1 MVENIDFSTVTG
13 VNEDLTVQENVL
25 KFKDRDYEPNTFSG
39 KGYKILRIRNENCNT
54 GNCLIQADIMDDST
68 VYEIRYDFDLQGNT
82 IIMPKSAV
90 LQFKGGSIKNGTI
103 QGDNTIIAGFNTAT
117 FTDVTFTGTFI
128 LDSQYVTW
136 EEIDGDNNAYACY
149 ITEEGK
155 LVKLMDLT
163 SDTIDSIT
171 KIKHKDSGYQAYSTN
186 EEYRTPLWYDKDD
199 DTWRFADGIRYDV
212 KRYGS
217 SSERPTNVPI
227 GFEYFDTTLGRP
239 IWFTGSGWEA
249 AITSGELAAN
259 FSATATAREGTLAA
273 AVNLTDTGIFE
284 FQFSIP
290 AGEPGK
296 DGATAIEGRVVF
308 CYKESLTKPAR
319 PTGGSINVN
328 TNEITYP
335 SGWVAAPEN
344 MTTTIWMSQA
354 MFNSFGVI
362 IGQWSD
368 PIRMSGADGEPGK
381 DGASIEFIYRRTVND
396 QAPARPE
403 SINQDDYVPDGWYD
417 QPSGVDAVNQ
427 YEWFCSRMYRNGAWE
442 QFTEP
447 AIWSKYGT
455 NGIDGDGVEYIFTRT
470 TVESQPSTP
479 VGSNEDDYVPAGW
492 TDNPIGVNNQ
502 YRYEWVSKRKY
513 NGATQIWGMFS
524 IPAIW
529 ARWSQDG
536 EKGEAGDHVKVKY
549 AVTSGPTV
557 VPPLV
562 KTQAEPGSLWQDAV
576 PTLTGSQVMWRI
588 EAMFS
593 VRNELVGEWSD
604 PVLISGTA
612 SAAPGDYTEFRYCLG
627 DSKETAPEIDREE
640 REPYGWSLTMP
651 SVPEGQYLW
660 MSSARIHGYDDT
672 LLYPWSEPINISGW
686 EGPQGVPGLDGLG
699 SAVLDIDNEMVQLLC
714 NDDGTVTSGLPVTIN
729 FGMYYGD
736 DEVTITEI
744 TNTSIPGV
752 TVTNSVENKSSTI
765 SAVAP
770 EVETSIALVYHVTGT
785 YQERTFERSVV
796 FRMVKITNGVNAV
809 LYQLN
814 PSINSIKVDKQGN
827 YSEQSIFCGVNK
839 IDGTNVTSLITL
851 EGNLRMTIALD
862 DSSESPYTLNASQ
875 LTATA
880 TKRIIFKLY
889 DSNIMIDV
897 ESIPILKD
905 GVDQNWFSYVYKQ
918 SDTKPDKP
926 TGTSPM
932 PNGWLDYPN
941 DSGQWWQCIG
951 TVDGVT
957 GLVTAWSE
965 VLPVNGRDGTAMD
978 GKRTEFRFAVN
989 NSNTTPPALNNSVR
1003 TPDGWVTA
1011 PPEKDPEEFL
1021 WMTTCTILPNDTIDG
1036 LWSTPVCISGEGGPT
1051 GPQGDRGP
1059 IGPIGETGPAGHDG
1073 VDGLSGISF
1082 EIRYSLGNENYPIAS
1097 TSSSNLQQR
1106 YPSGWSTT
1114 IPTVTDSYPYVWA
1127 IQARIDPND
1136 DSVEGGYWQVIRLSG
1151 INGMD
1156 GVTEVNRSQV
1166 VYPMGIYDVNTTY
1179 TCDENKTP
1187 YVYDPQGGDDGEG
1200 AFYVLNVVTNWR
1212 GSSMGYQYPHDAPSY
1227 WVEMEGYE
1235 AIYTKLGIIATGSI
1249 GQMYFCD
1256 EFVYS
1261 MGGKTSTGATT
1272 YHYEDFNRDNPMST
1286 SNSFRPNYCLNCKTG
1301 EIWFGAGTSHFDPDG
1316 SGKLANG
1323 NISWTSG
1330 GNLTVTGTVNAS
1342 GGTIGGWT
1350 ISNDVLT
1357 SQDGEVWLNG
1367 ETGEMRLKGILQ
1379 MSTSYGT
1386 NFEDANIFYLP
1397 ATSSQRT
1404 INLGQGKEHIG
1415 KVCRFYNSGDFGQA
1429 NYMIQ
1434 CYSFTDNF
1442 SSGISSAVIEYSA
1455 YVAPQETVE
1464 MTCFEIS
1471 RTSTSVR
1478 GRWDVTSRFSQR
1490 DFYTYG
1496 AKGRYP
1502 LVLGIGRINGTSSG
1516 VSITGNWWDGRNAN
1530 AVLSPSR
1537 TATGTYRISFNSS
1550 NVPSGYVVFLTGY
1563 GNITSGRSYPVKGT
1577 VISTSTTNFVV
1588 AISDDESTNDGSC
1601 YFMII
1606 APDWDYNMQ

>member
-1 MVENIDFSTVTG
+1 MVENIDISTVKG

-90 LQFKGGSIKNGTI
+90 LQFKGGSIKNGTL
-103 QGDNTIIAGFNTAT
+103 QGDNTIISGFTTAT
-117 FTDVTFTGTFI
+117 FTDVKFTGTFI

-136 EEIDGDNNAYACY
+136 EEIGNDNNAYACY

-163 SDTIDSIT
+163 TDTIDNIT
-171 KIKHKDSGYQAYSTN
+171 EIKHKDSGYQAYSTN

-259 FSATATAREGTLAA
+259 FSATASAREGTLAA
-273 AVNLTDTGIFE
+273 SVNLSETGVFE

-308 CYKESLTKPAR
+308 CYKESITKPAR

-335 SGWVAAPEN
+335 SGWVAAPED
-344 MTTTIWMSQA
+344 MTTTVWMSQA
-354 MFNSFGVI
+354 MFNSFGTI

-368 PIRMSGADGEPGK
+368 PIRMSGIDGEPGK
-381 DGASIEFIYRRTVND
+381 DGASIEFIYKRTVND
-396 QAPARPE
+396 QSPARPE

-417 QPSGVDAVNQ
+417 HPSGVDAVNQ
-427 YEWFCSRMYRNGAWE
+427 YEWFCSRQYRNNAWTE
-442 QFTEP
+442 FTDP
-447 AIWSKYGT
+447 AIWSKYGV

-479 VGSNEDDYVPAGW
+479 VGSNEDDYVPSGW
-492 TDNPIGVNNQ
+492 TDNPVGVNNQ

-513 NGATQIWGMFS
+513 NGATKIWGTFS

-529 ARWSQDG
+529 AKWSEDG
-536 EKGEAGDHVKVKY
+536 EKGDAGDHVKVKY
-549 AVTSGPTV
+549 AVTDSANI

-562 KTQAEPGSLWQDAV
+562 KTEAEPGSLWQDSV
-576 PTLTGSQVMWRI
+576 PKLTGSQVMWRI

-612 SAAPGDYTEFRYCLG
+612 SAAPGDYTEFRYQLG
-627 DSKETAPEIDREE
+627 DSKDQAPELDREA
-640 REPYGWSLTMP
+640 REPDGWSLNMMP
-651 SVPEGQYLW
+651 VTEGKYLW
-660 MSSARIHGYDDT
+660 VTSARIYGYDNT
-672 LLYPWSEPINISGW
+672 LLYPWSEPVNISGW
-686 EGPQGVPGLDGLG
+686 EGPQGPAGLDGLG

-714 NDDGTVTSGLPVTIN
+714 DDNGAVLSGLPVTIH

-744 TNTSIPGV
+744 SNTSIPGV
-752 TVTNSVENKSSTI
+752 TVTNNVSEKSSTI
-765 SAVAP
+765 TAVSA
-770 EVETSIALVYHVTGT
+770 EVEDSIAIVYYVKGT
-785 YQERTFERSVV
+785 YQEREFERSVV
-796 FRMVKITNGVNAV
+796 FRMIKIKNGNNAIM
-809 LYQLN
+809 YQLA
-814 PSINSIKVDKQGN
+814 PSTNSIKVDKSGT
-827 YSEQSIFCGVNK
+827 YSEQNIFCGVNK
-839 IDGTNVTSLITL
+839 IDGTKVTALITL
-851 EGNLRMTIALD
+851 EGNLRMTRAVD
-862 DSSESPYTLNASQ
+862 DGSEVAYNLNEEYLTTTAS
-875 LTATA
+875 
-880 TKRIIFKLY
+880 KRIVFKLY
-889 DSNIMIDV
+889 DNNVMIDV

-905 GVDQNWFSYVYKQ
+905 GINQNWYSYVYKK
-918 SDTKPDKP
+918 SDTKPEKP

-932 PNGWLDYPN
+932 PSGWLDYPD

-951 TVDGVT
+951 TVDGNT
-957 GLVTAWSE
+957 GQVTAWSE

-989 NSNTTPPALNNSVR
+989 NSNVTPPTLNNSVR
-1003 TPDGWVTA
+1003 TPSGWSTT
-1011 PPEKDPEEFL
+1011 PPEKDPDQFL
-1021 WMTTCTILPNDTIDG
+1021 WLTTCTILPNDTIDG
-1036 LWSTPVCISGEGGPT
+1036 LWSDPTCISGESGPT
-1051 GPQGDRGP
+1051 GPSGPQGP
-1059 IGPIGETGPAGHDG
+1059 IGPIGFTGPAGHDG
-1073 VDGLSGISF
+1073 VDGLPGISF
-1082 EIRYSLGNENYPIAS
+1082 EIRYSLGNENYPVAS
-1097 TSSSNLQQR
+1097 TSSSTLSQR

-1127 IQARIDPND
+1127 IQARIDPQD
-1136 DSVEGGYWQVIRLSG
+1136 DSIQGGQWQVIRLSG

-1166 VYPMGIYDVNTTY
+1166 VYPAGIYNVNTTY
-1179 TCDENKTP
+1179 TCDDNKAP
-1187 YVYDPQGGDDGEG
+1187 YVYDPQDE
-1200 AFYVLNVVTNWR
+1200 AFYVLNVVMNWR
-1212 GSSMGYQYPHDAPSY
+1212 GSSMGYQYPHEAPSY
-1227 WVEMEGYE
+1227 WVKMESYE
-1235 AIYTKLGIIATGSI
+1235 AIYTKLLLTPNATI
-1249 GQMYFCD
+1249 GEMMFNN
-1256 EFVYS
+1256 EFVFS
-1261 MGGKTSTGATT
+1261 TQGKNSSGGASNS
-1272 YHYEDFNRDNPMST
+1272 YEEFNHNNPMST
-1286 SNSFRPNYCLNCKTG
+1286 SNSFRPNYCLNCETG
-1301 EIWFGAGTSHFDPDG
+1301 EIWFGAGSSHFDPDG
-1316 SGKLANG
+1316 SGELANG
-1323 NISWTSG
+1323 NISWTSN
-1330 GNLTVTGTVNAS
+1330 GNLTVTGKVNAS
-1342 GGTIGGWT
+1342 GGNIGGWK
-1350 ISNDVLT
+1350 ISNNVLT
-1357 SQDGEVWLNG
+1357 SQDGDVWLNG
-1367 ETGEMRLKGILQ
+1367 TTGEMRLKGTLQ
-1379 MSTSYGT
+1379 MSTSYNS

-1404 INLGQGKEHIG
+1404 IYLGQGKEHIG
-1415 KVCRFYNSGDFGQA
+1415 KICKFYNSGAFGQA

-1455 YVAPQETVE
+1455 VVGPQETVE
-1464 MTCFEIS
+1464 MTCLELRRS
-1471 RTSTSVR
+1471 SSSVT
-1478 GRWDVTSRFSQR
+1478 GRWEVTSRFSQR
-1490 DFYTYG
+1490 DMFNTG
-1496 AKGRYP
+1496 SKGRYP
-1502 LVLGIGRINGTSSG
+1502 LMIGMGMVRDTGTTNPSISG
-1516 VSITGNWWDGRNAN
+1516 DWWDGRQAN
-1530 AVLSPSR
+1530 SVLSVSR
-1537 TATGTYRISFNSS
+1537 TGIGTYRISFSSS
-1550 NVPSGYVVFLTGY
+1550 NVPSEYMVFLTGY
-1563 GNITSGRSYPVKGT
+1563 GTAQNLDTPLKANLQSK
-1577 VISTSTTNFVV
+1577 STTNFVV
-1588 AISDDESTNDGSC
+1588 VTSDDDSPNNGSFE
-1601 YFMII
+1601 FMIL
-1606 APDWDYNMQ
+1606 APGWQYNMQ

>member
-117 FTDVTFTGTFI
+117 FTDMTFTGTFI

-217 SSERPTNVPI
+217 SSERPINVPI

-259 FSATATAREGTLAA
+259 FSATATAKEGSLAA
-273 AVNLTDTGIFE
+273 SVNLTDEGVFQ

-290 AGEPGK
+290 KGEDGK

-308 CYKESLTKPAR
+308 CYKESSTKPAR
-319 PTGGSINVN
+319 PIGGSINVN

-344 MTTTIWMSQA
+344 MTTTVWMSQA
-354 MFNSFGVI
+354 MFNSFGTI

-368 PIRMSGADGEPGK
+368 PIRLSGIDGEPGK

-417 QPSGVDAVNQ
+417 HPSGVDAVNQ
-427 YEWFCSRMYRNGAWE
+427 YEWFCSRQYKDNAWTE
-442 QFTEP
+442 FTEP
-447 AIWSKYGT
+447 AIWSKYGV

-479 VGSNEDDYVPAGW
+479 VGSNEDDYVPSGW

-502 YRYEWVSKRKY
+502 YRFEWVSKRKY
-513 NGATQIWGMFS
+513 NGATQIWGTFS

-529 ARWSQDG
+529 AKWSEDG
-536 EKGEAGDHVKVKY
+536 EKGEAGDHVKVMY
-549 AVTSGPTV
+549 AVTSAATV
-557 VPPLV
+557 IPPVV
-562 KTQAEPGSLWQDAV
+562 KTQANPGSIWQTAV

-612 SAAPGDYTEFRYCLG
+612 SAAPGDYTEFRYKLG
-627 DSKETAPEIDREE
+627 DSKDVAPEIQKDQ
-640 REPYGWSLTMP
+640 REPDGWELTMP
-651 SVPEGQYLW
+651 SVPSGQFLW
-660 MSSARIHGYDDT
+660 LTNARINGYDDT
-672 LLYPWSEPINISGW
+672 LLFPWSDPVNISGW
-686 EGPQGVPGLDGLG
+686 EGPQGQPGLDGLG
-699 SAVLDIDNEMVQLLC
+699 SAVLDIDNEMIQLLC
-714 NDDGTVTSGLPVTIN
+714 DDNGNVISGLPVTIN
-729 FGMYYGD
+729 FGLWYGD
-736 DEVTITEI
+736 DEITITEI
-744 TNTSIPGV
+744 TNTAIPGI
-752 TVTNSVENKSSTI
+752 TITNSVENKSSTI
-765 SAVAP
+765 SAVTA
-770 EVETSIALVYHVTGT
+770 EVEDSIAIVYYVTGT

-796 FRMVKITNGVNAV
+796 FRILKVKNGNNAII
-809 LYQLN
+809 YQLA
-814 PSINSIKVDKQGN
+814 PSTNSIKVDKAGT
-827 YSEQSIFCGVNK
+827 YSEQTIFCGVNK

-851 EGNLRMTIALD
+851 EGNLRMTRSVD
-862 DSSESPYTLNASQ
+862 DGSEAVYNINEDY
-875 LTATA
+875 LTTTA

-889 DSNIMIDV
+889 DGNVMIDV

-905 GVDQNWFSYVYKQ
+905 GIDQNWYSYVYKK
-918 SDTKPDKP
+918 SDTKPEKP

-932 PNGWLDYPN
+932 PEGWLDYPD

-951 TVDGVT
+951 TVDGITNQVT
-957 GLVTAWSE
+957 NWSE

-978 GKRTEFRFAVN
+978 GKRVEFRFAAN
-989 NSNTTPPALNNSVR
+989 TSSTTPPTLNNSVR
-1003 TPDGWVTA
+1003 TPEGWSTT
-1011 PPEKDPEEFL
+1011 PPQVENGEYI
-1021 WMTTCTILPNDTIDG
+1021 WMTTCTILPNDSIDG
-1036 LWSTPVCISGEGGPT
+1036 LWSDPVRISGENGATGPAGPT
-1051 GPQGDRGP
+1051 GPMGP
-1059 IGPIGETGPAGHDG
+1059 IGNTGPAGHDG
-1073 VDGLSGISF
+1073 IDGLPGISF
-1082 EIRYSLGNENYPIAS
+1082 EIRYSLGTENYPNAS
-1097 TSSSNLQQR
+1097 QSSSNLSQR

-1114 IPTVTDSYPYVWA
+1114 IPTVTTSYPYIWC

-1136 DSVEGGYWQVIRLSG
+1136 NSIEGGYWQVMRLSG
-1151 INGMD
+1151 INGLD
-1156 GVTEVNRSQV
+1156 GVVEVNRSQV
-1166 VYPMGIYDVNTTY
+1166 VYPAGIYNVNTTY
-1179 TCDENKTP
+1179 TCDDNKAP
-1187 YVYDPQGGDDGEG
+1187 YVYDTNAGK
-1200 AFYVLNVVTNWR
+1200 FYVLNVVTNWR
-1212 GSSMGYQYPHDAPSY
+1212 GSSHGYQYPSDAPSY
-1227 WVEMEGYE
+1227 WVEMESYE
-1235 AIYTKLGIIATGSI
+1235 AIYTKLLLTPNATVGE
-1249 GQMYFCD
+1249 MMFNN
-1256 EFVYS
+1256 EFVFS
-1261 MGGKTSTGATT
+1261 TQGKNSSGGISNE
-1272 YHYEDFNRDNPMST
+1272 YENFNHGNPMST
-1286 SNSFRPNYCLNCKTG
+1286 SNSFRPNYCLNCETG

-1316 SGKLANG
+1316 SGELAKG
-1323 NISWTSG
+1323 NISWTSN

-1397 ATSSQRT
+1397 ATSSQKT

-1442 SSGISSAVIEYSA
+1442 SSGISSAIIEYSA

-1471 RTSTSVR
+1471 RTSTQVR

-1502 LVLGIGRINGTSSG
+1502 LVLGMGRINGTSSS
-1516 VSITGNWWDGRNAN
+1516 VSITGNWWDGRTAQ

-1550 NVPSGYVVFLTGY
+1550 NVPSGYIVFLTGY
-1563 GNITSGRSYPVKGT
+1563 GNTTSGGGSNPVKGT
-1577 VISTSTTNFVV
+1577 VTSSSNTNFVV
-1588 AISDDESTNDGSC
+1588 ALSDDDSTNDGSC
-1601 YFMII
+1601 YFMIM

>member
-273 AVNLTDTGIFE
+273 AVNLTDTGVFE

-381 DGASIEFIYRRTVND
+381 DGASIEFIYKRTVND
-396 QAPARPE
+396 QTPARPE

-447 AIWSKYGT
+447 AIWSKYGV

-513 NGATQIWGMFS
+513 NGVTQIWGMFS

-549 AVTSGPTV
+549 AVTDAATI

-612 SAAPGDYTEFRYCLG
+612 SAAPGDYTEFRFRLG
-627 DSKETAPEIDREE
+627 DSSETAPELQKDQRDPDNWE
-640 REPYGWSLTMP
+640 TVMP
-651 SVPEGQYLW
+651 AIVSGKYLW
-660 MSSARIHGYDDT
+660 MTNARIHGADET
-672 LLYPWSEPINISGW
+672 LLWVWADPVNISG
-686 EGPQGVPGLDGLG
+686 PQGAPGLDGLG

-714 NDDGTVTSGLPVTIN
+714 NDNGTVISGLPVTIN

-752 TVTNSVENKSSTI
+752 TVSNNVGNKQSTI
-765 SAVAP
+765 SAVTP
-770 EVETSIALVYHVTGT
+770 EVETSISIVYYVTGI

-796 FRMVKITNGVNAV
+796 FRITKIKNGDNAV
-809 LYQLN
+809 MYQLS
-814 PSINSIKVDKQGN
+814 PSTNSIKVDSEGI
-827 YSEQSIFCGVNK
+827 YSEETIHCGVTK
-839 IDGTNVTSLITL
+839 TSGTEVTSLITL
-851 EGNLRMTIALD
+851 EGNLRMTRTIDNSTEVAYNINEQYLTTVA
-862 DSSESPYTLNASQ
+862 SE
-875 LTATA
+875 
-880 TKRIIFKLY
+880 RIIFKLY
-889 DSNIMIDV
+889 SNNILIDV
-897 ESIPILKD
+897 ETIPIVKD
-905 GVDQNWFSYVYKQ
+905 GVNQDWYTYVYKK
-918 SDTKPDKP
+918 SDSKPDKP
-926 TGTSPM
+926 TSINPL
-932 PNGWLDYPN
+932 PDGWQDYP
-941 DSGQWWQCIG
+941 DDTGQWWQCIG
-951 TVDGVT
+951 TIDGNT
-957 GLVTAWSE
+957 GYVIAWSE
-965 VLPVNGRDGTAMD
+965 VLPVNGRDGTAQD
-978 GKRTEFRFAVN
+978 GKRTEFRFAKN
-989 NSNTTPPALNNSVR
+989 NSISSPPTLNNSVR
-1003 TPDGWVTA
+1003 TPDGWSTI
-1011 PPEKDPEEFL
+1011 PPAVNTGEYL
-1021 WMTTCTILPNDTIDG
+1021 WMTICTILPNDTIDG
-1036 LWSTPVCISGEGGPT
+1036 LWSNPVRISGEAG
-1051 GPQGDRGP
+1051 QKGDQGP
-1059 IGPIGETGPAGHDG
+1059 IGPTGLQGPTGSHG
-1073 VDGLSGISF
+1073 VDGLPGISF
-1082 EIRYSLGNENYPIAS
+1082 EIRYSLGNESYPRAS
-1097 TSSSNLQQR
+1097 TSSSTLSQR

-1114 IPTVTDSYPYVWA
+1114 IPTVTESYPYVWA
-1127 IQARIDPND
+1127 IQARIETINTGTD
-1136 DSVEGGYWQVIRLSG
+1136 DNPVYQEIIDGGYWQVIRLSG

-1156 GVTEVNRSQV
+1156 GIVEVNRSQI
-1166 VYPMGIYDVNTTY
+1166 VYPAGIYRLNTTY
-1179 TCDENKTP
+1179 TCDENKAP
-1187 YVYDPQGGDDGEG
+1187 YVYDPQGGDNGEG
-1200 AFYVLNVVTNWR
+1200 AFYVLNIVTNWL
-1212 GSSMGYQYPHDAPSY
+1212 GSGNGGGRYPHEAPDA
-1227 WVEMEGYE
+1227 WVEMESYE
-1235 AIYTKLGIIATGSI
+1235 AIYAKLAIIPNGYIGS
-1249 GQMYFCD
+1249 MVFCN
-1256 EFVYS
+1256 EYVFS
-1261 MGGKTSTGATT
+1261 MQEKDGSTN
-1272 YHYEDFNRDNPMST
+1272 YEQFKPGSSGDPYNSSNP
-1286 SNSFRPNYCLNCKTG
+1286 FHPAYCLNCETG
-1301 EIWFGAGTSHFDPDG
+1301 EVWFGGGSANIQRDGTFIINDGTIRFNSNG
-1316 SGKLANG
+1316 SGQLANG
-1323 NISWTSG
+1323 NIEWDTSGNLTIKGKFESLSSTSQDTEGNDNYSFADDEAAFWGVDMRNQGTTTSG
-1330 GNLTVTGTVNAS
+1330 G
-1342 GGTIGGWT
+1342 
-1350 ISNDVLT
+1350 
-1357 SQDGEVWLNG
+1357 LN
-1367 ETGEMRLKGILQ
+1367 R
-1379 MSTSYGT
+1379 S
-1386 NFEDANIFYLP
+1386 
-1397 ATSSQRT
+1397 
-1404 INLGQGKEHIG
+1404 
-1415 KVCRFYNSGDFGQA
+1415 CRFYASSILCRSHMGIWQYYYARITQMYIRYYYDNTGTASFIQQTMTGLSTNNGTVYNINLYPTTGNIAGIPYNVVFISHTVKLSTKYRYVFSGLG
-1429 NYMIQ
+1429 
-1434 CYSFTDNF
+1434 
-1442 SSGISSAVIEYSA
+1442 
-1455 YVAPQETVE
+1455 
-1464 MTCFEIS
+1464 
-1471 RTSTSVR
+1471 
-1478 GRWDVTSRFSQR
+1478 
-1490 DFYTYG
+1490 YG
-1496 AKGRYP
+1496 AIVYVIYGRDD
-1502 LVLGIGRINGTSSG
+1502 S
-1516 VSITGNWWDGRNAN
+1516 D
-1530 AVLSPSR
+1530 
-1537 TATGTYRISFNSS
+1537 
-1550 NVPSGYVVFLTGY
+1550 
-1563 GNITSGRSYPVKGT
+1563 TSGEIEIICNGKGETLHGGEGAIFCYMPSDFWYSSQYPTHSALTQSRGWCCLSKFDNGD
-1577 VISTSTTNFVV
+1577 I
-1588 AISDDESTNDGSC
+1588 
-1601 YFMII
+1601 
-1606 APDWDYNMQ
+1606 